1 MHCSSRSSETERADS
16 LPRRV
21 IRVVPLI
28 LLAAFILVGAGE
40 AQACVCAK
48 QPLDERL
55 DDADAAVVARLVA
68 VRETQSFP
76 PQRTLSF
83 EVDQRVK
90 GDIERSFDIES
101 PAQTDCDLDVEEN
114 VPVGLLLTRGPEGD
128 WQGTTCSIVGAGD
141 LVAEGGEVRGGGIKI
156 VIGLLI
162 LALVVTWALRRKAR
176 GTRPQL
182 PGAPKSS

>member
-1 MHCSSRSSETERADS
+1 MRSSSRSSESKPSDS
-16 LPRRV
+16 LLLGV
-21 IRVVPLI
+21 IRGALLVTIAGLALALI
-28 LLAAFILVGAGE
+28 GAGE
-40 AQACVCAK
+40 AQACVCAA

-90 GDIERSFDIES
+90 GDIASTFDIES
-101 PAQTDCDLDVEEN
+101 PSRTDCDLDVQEG
-114 VPVGLLLTRGPEGD
+114 VPVGLLLTRGAGGQ
-128 WQGTTCSIVGAGD
+128 WQGTACSIVGA
-141 LVAEGGEVRGGGIKI
+141 EGGEARGGGIKI
-156 VIGLLI
+156 VIGVLI
-162 LALVVTWALRRKAR
+162 LALVLTWALRRKAR